1 MNTAL
6 HPVVAHCAAAADRGR
21 RGRLHD
27 RLVGVRFP
35 VHPDRP
41 ARPDTAATRGGAL
54 RHGGRADRRARGA
67 AARADRGD
75 ALRFLLCG
83 FLGIALHALLN
94 TGEQTVSAGAA
105 SFIVNTLPIFTAL
118 LAAVFLG

>member
-1 MNTAL
+1 M
-6 HPVVAHCAAAADRGR
+6 
-21 RGRLHD
+21 
-27 RLVGVRFP
+27 
-35 VHPDRP
+35 
-41 ARPDTAATRGGAL
+41 
-54 RHGGRADRRARGA
+54 ARGA

-83 FLGIALHALLN
+83 FLGIALYNALLN

-118 LAAVFLG
+118 LAAVFLGERFNRWAGSARWSASPASR